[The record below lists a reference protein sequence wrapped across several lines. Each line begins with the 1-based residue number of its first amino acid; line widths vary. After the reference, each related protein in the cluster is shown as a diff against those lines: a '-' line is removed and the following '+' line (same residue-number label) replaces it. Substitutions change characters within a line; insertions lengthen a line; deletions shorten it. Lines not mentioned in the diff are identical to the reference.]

1 MEYRKIVY
9 LRIMVLINLTDDQSI
24 ELKHIE
30 NLGLIALTTTQWGN
44 ESTTVYLTKEE
55 EVYVAEFMLNYI
67 DSVS

>member
-1 MEYRKIVY
+1 MEFPKIVY
-9 LRIMVLINLTDDQSI
+9 IRIMVLINLTDDQSI

-30 NLGLIALTTTQWGN
+30 NLGLVALTTTQWGN

-55 EVYVAEFMLNYI
+55 LVYVAEFMLNYI

>member
-9 LRIMVLINLTDDQSI
+9 LCIMVLINLTDDQSI

-30 NLGLIALTTTQWGN
+30 NLGLVALTTTQWGN

-55 EVYVAEFMLNYI
+55 LVYVAEFMLNYI

>member
-1 MEYRKIVY
+1 MEYRKFVY

-55 EVYVAEFMLNYI
+55 VVYVAEFMLNYI

>member
-1 MEYRKIVY
+1 
-9 LRIMVLINLTDDQSI
+9 MVLINLTDDQSI

-30 NLGLIALTTTQWGN
+30 NLGLVALTTTQWGN

-55 EVYVAEFMLNYI
+55 LVYVAEFMLNYI

>member
-9 LRIMVLINLTDDQSI
+9 LCIMVLINLTDDQSI

-30 NLGLIALTTTQWGN
+30 NLGLVALTTTQWGN

-55 EVYVAEFMLNYI
+55 VVYIAEFMLNYI